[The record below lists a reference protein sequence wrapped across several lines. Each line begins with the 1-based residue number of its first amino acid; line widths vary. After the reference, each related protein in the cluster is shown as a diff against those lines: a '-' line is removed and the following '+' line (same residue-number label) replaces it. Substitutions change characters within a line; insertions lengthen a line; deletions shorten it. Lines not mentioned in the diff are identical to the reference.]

1 MIVLHCIC
9 FQQDRNYFRGD
20 FFMEAYSH
28 KKGSRH
34 ASKGM
39 LFVGMLILL
48 AMLFAACGSNT
59 TTGGGSTPTANPA
72 TPTIAAPSDLITPG
86 TLTVGSDTTYPP
98 QEYIDTATGKAI
110 GFDVDL
116 ITAIAQRMG
125 LQANVVTDKFTT
137 IFDDLVA
144 KRFDVVISAA
154 FITAERQKKVDFVPY
169 FKAGESLLVQTGN
182 PSNIKSLAD
191 LCGQNAGVQAGTAEQ
206 DELKAAS
213 DTCVKASKPA
223 INVTVLQDQ
232 TAVAQLLANHR
243 VVATYQDTP
252 VTDYYNKLN
261 PGQFSVGGVVVN
273 YTTEGIAVRKG
284 DTSMFNA
291 IQTAFNQLKADG
303 TYHSIILKWG
313 LNTGE
318 ISLLNRRTIVT

>member
-1 MIVLHCIC
+1 
-9 FQQDRNYFRGD
+9 
-20 FFMEAYSH
+20 METYSH
-28 KKGSRH
+28 NKRSRR
-34 ASKGM
+34 ASNSMVFIGI
-39 LFVGMLILL
+39 LILV
-48 AMLFAACGSNT
+48 AMLLAACGST
-59 TTGGGSTPTANPA
+59 TSTGGGSTPTANPA

-98 QEYIDTATGKAI
+98 QEYIDTATGKAK

-125 LQANVVTDKFTT
+125 LQTNVVTDKFDT

-154 FITAERQKKVDFVPY
+154 FITPERQKKVDFVPY

-206 DELKAAS
+206 DELKAANEA
-213 DTCVKASKPA
+213 CVKASKPA

-232 TAVAQLLANHR
+232 TAVVQLLANHR

-252 VTDYYNKLN
+252 VTDYYNKQN

-284 DTSMFNA
+284 DTSMLNA

-303 TYHSIILKWG
+303 TYHSVILKWG

-318 ISLLNRRTIVT
+318 ISLLDRRTIVT